1 MKPFASS
8 CEENK
13 DAILD
18 AISPFL
24 RNPQSVLE
32 IGSGTGQH
40 AVYFGEQLP
49 QVQWYTSDREENH
62 SGIKLWLDEAALS
75 NVHAPLLLDVTQA
88 DWGETRYNTI
98 FSANAV
104 HIMDWGSVV
113 AMFSKLP
120 DVLQPGGQLLLYG
133 PFNYDGQYTSPSNA
147 RFDEWLKD
155 RDSGSGI
162 RDFEALDKL
171 AQAGGLT
178 LADDL
183 AMPANNR
190 VLRWI
195 AA

>member
-183 AMPANNR
+183 SMPANNR